1 MLTYHMFRCHLFQ
14 VLMSW
19 TLDRIKP
26 SSWCSFK
33 VELDNNPLNFSSP
46 SSPTSNRIKKK
57 GLGFQLMWWCQKRP
71 WDTSPID
78 LFILELMMDWI
89 SSTCTH
95 EMVLECR
102 WILLFVAV
110 FDPVKDPLEIVG
122 NERHLHLLF
131 RQFGKNR
138 YEVSF
143 IILQRKLGQN
153 TVMHNRKKRDSRAII
168 ESLVKS
174 LGALH
179 YTIAI

>member
-1 MLTYHMFRCHLFQ
+1 
-14 VLMSW
+14 
-19 TLDRIKP
+19 
-26 SSWCSFK
+26 
-33 VELDNNPLNFSSP
+33 
-46 SSPTSNRIKKK
+46 
-57 GLGFQLMWWCQKRP
+57 
-71 WDTSPID
+71 
-78 LFILELMMDWI
+78 
-89 SSTCTH
+89 
-95 EMVLECR
+95 MVLECR

-174 LGALH
+174 LGAFR
-179 YTIAI
+179 YTHGV